1 MAKNNIN
8 EELSRF
14 NSLLG
19 YNPKVGT
26 QLNERIGPNRNEYRE
41 SINEEETEE
50 EFDFGEEG
58 SPEEGED
65 AATAE
70 EGGDFDFGDEGSPE
84 DEEPAEGEDEF
95 GTASE
100 FSAADDLEGAEDEE
114 VEEIDVTSIVKGSDE
129 AKEMAQQAVTVGQEN
144 SSYLKAL
151 TDKLSNLESQ
161 LSKMDTIANKLG
173 KLEQDIKTPEEKLEL
188 RSLDSFPF
196 NQKLSDYWEDKAKTD
211 DRYRIS
217 TGEENSD
224 GDKKEYVLTPEEV
237 EDSYS
242 EEAVKKSFVPESYN
256 SKKKIIKEQQL
267 LNEGLSGIFKKF
279 RNRKEEIKDQLSDE
293 FGIEEGDDKETIG
306 RKIENVVGNNPS
318 ESKIKMLAK
327 KIGGALGSLMLT
339 ILTLYTTFKAVS
351 ASPLG
356 HEGDIIS
363 FLGYGI
369 TSYVLYTF
377 RDSFKKGDT
386 KI

>member
-19 YNPKVGT
+19 YNPKVGA

-41 SINEEETEE
+41 SINEEEPEEETEE

-84 DEEPAEGEDEF
+84 DEEPAEGEEGGDEF

-161 LSKMDTIANKLG
+161 LSKMDTIATKLG

-237 EDSYS
+237 ENSYS
-242 EEAVKKSFVPESYN
+242 EEAVKKSFVPES
-256 SKKKIIKEQQL
+256 
-267 LNEGLSGIFKKF
+267 
-279 RNRKEEIKDQLSDE
+279 R
-293 FGIEEGDDKETIG
+293 T
-306 RKIENVVGNNPS
+306 RKIR
-318 ESKIKMLAK
+318 I
-327 KIGGALGSLMLT
+327 
-339 ILTLYTTFKAVS
+339 
-351 ASPLG
+351 
-356 HEGDIIS
+356 
-363 FLGYGI
+363 
-369 TSYVLYTF
+369 
-377 RDSFKKGDT
+377 
-386 KI
+386 